1 MLARNWHIRIEDML
15 GAIAKIERYAK
26 GLSHT
31 QFHED
36 ERTID
41 AVVRNLIVIGEAARL
56 VPDEIAERHPEI
68 AWTKMRGLR
77 NLAVHEY
84 FGVDADILWETI
96 QHDLLPL
103 ASMLRRVLEEQA
115 E

>member
-1 MLARNWHIRIEDML
+1 MHARDWRIRIEDML
-15 GAIAKIERYAK
+15 EAIAKIERYAK
-26 GLSHT
+26 GLSHA

-36 ERTID
+36 EKTVD

-84 FGVDADILWETI
+84 FGVDADILWETT
-96 QHDLLPL
+96 QHDLPPL
-103 ASMLRRVLEEQA
+103 ASMLRCVLQGRA
-115 E
+115 K